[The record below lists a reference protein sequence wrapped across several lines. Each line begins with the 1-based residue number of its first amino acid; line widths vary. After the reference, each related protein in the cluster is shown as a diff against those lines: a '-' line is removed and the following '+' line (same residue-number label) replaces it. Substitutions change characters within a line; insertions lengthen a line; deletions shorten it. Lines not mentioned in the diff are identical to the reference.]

1 MCVGCEWEYWVNKTN
16 LVCESDYSGNK
27 MGVAIPM
34 WVKWDWNDN
43 ERALPRP
50 DSLGSLK
57 CKL

>member
-34 WVKWDWNDN
+34 WVN
-43 ERALPRP
+43 ETEMIASGLCP